1 MIVVSRCEPIRAR
14 RVASH
19 CYHVLL
25 IASKHLGEVECFS
38 LGFRRAAD
46 LRHVRG
52 ETLLTNNIMCLV
64 QILLIVPAGT
74 HLSN

>member
-1 MIVVSRCEPIRAR
+1 MIVVSRCEPNRAR

-52 ETLLTNNIMCLV
+52 ETFLTNNLLGSV
-64 QILLIVPAGT
+64 QILLIVQATT